1 MEFLFFQ
8 VENLYAGQL
17 AQAEFVFNQPEIG
30 QVDGSA
36 DAIVGDPYAEETMP
50 MEDSENG
57 VFTVRAEEDDE
68 DDDQDPPERRDRQN
82 ERPVRQ
88 DRQNERSQRQN
99 AFEEDELDD
108 LNDRP
113 LTQPN
118 PARQLSQTFSDD
130 SDEEEISKKRS
141 NLGFS
146 HFFSSCGEFS
156 FTNCNF
162 SL

>member
-1 MEFLFFQ
+1 
-8 VENLYAGQL
+8 
-17 AQAEFVFNQPEIG
+17 
-30 QVDGSA
+30 
-36 DAIVGDPYAEETMP
+36 

-82 ERPVRQ
+82 ECHVRQ
-88 DRQNERSQRQN
+88 VRQNERSQRQN
-99 AFEEDELDD
+99 VSDEDKLDF
-108 LNDRP
+108 NDRP

-130 SDEEEISKKRS
+130 SDEEEIPKKRS

-146 HFFSSCGEFS
+146 HFFSSCREFS

-162 SL
+162 SF

>member
-1 MEFLFFQ
+1 
-8 VENLYAGQL
+8 
-17 AQAEFVFNQPEIG
+17 
-30 QVDGSA
+30 
-36 DAIVGDPYAEETMP
+36 

-99 AFEEDELDD
+99 VSDEDKLGF
-108 LNDRP
+108 NDRP

-118 PARQLSQTFSDD
+118 PARQLSQTEPSDD
-130 SDEEEISKKRS
+130 SDDEEVPNKRT

-146 HFFSSCGEFS
+146 HFFSSCREFT
-156 FTNCNF
+156 FTNCKF
-162 SL
+162 SF

>member
-1 MEFLFFQ
+1 
-8 VENLYAGQL
+8 
-17 AQAEFVFNQPEIG
+17 
-30 QVDGSA
+30 
-36 DAIVGDPYAEETMP
+36 

-57 VFTVRAEEDDE
+57 VFTVKETQAEDDDE
-68 DDDQDPPERRDRQN
+68 DDDQDLPRDAPERRDRQN

-99 AFEEDELDD
+99 SFQEDELDD
-108 LNDRP
+108 FNDRP

-118 PARQLSQTFSDD
+118 PARQLSQTEPSDD
-130 SDEEEISKKRS
+130 SDDEEIPKKRS

-146 HFFSSCGEFS
+146 HFFSSCREFS